1 MITRSVR
8 GWMVMTAVLAS
19 LILGGRPAAAEWFA
33 DLYAGSSFTERSD
46 LKLNDHGIGPGTFE
60 DVEFDRSLAWGGRA
74 GRFFDR
80 MPFLGVG
87 LDFFRFYP
95 YIGPQSVQLRGC
107 FYPGGCGSGSGGTGS
122 FDVETTAVSV
132 DLMLRLPLL
141 KSDDAPWGR
150 VQPYVAAG
158 PPVFMTTIT
167 PRHTRNFR
175 NHDSDTDFSVGY
187 KLAGGVAVQVFKNL
201 SLFGEYRFTHVSPE
215 VQLRDASDRKTTLR
229 VDLDTHSALFGI
241 SARW

>member
-1 MITRSVR
+1 
-8 GWMVMTAVLAS
+8 MVMAAVLAS
-19 LILGGRPAAAEWFA
+19 VALGARPASAEWFA
-33 DLYAGSSFTERSD
+33 DLYAGMSFTQRSD
-46 LKLNDHGIGPGTFE
+46 LKLNDRGIGLGTYE

-74 GRFFDR
+74 GRYFDSL
-80 MPFLGVG
+80 PFVGVG

-95 YIGPQSVQLRGC
+95 YLGPQSVQLRGC
-107 FYPGGCGSGSGGTGS
+107 FYPGGCGSGRGGTGS

-141 KSDDAPWGR
+141 KTADAPQGR
-150 VQPYVAAG
+150 VQPYLAAG

-175 NHDSDTDFSVGY
+175 NHDSDTDFSFGY
-187 KLAGGVAVQVFKNL
+187 KLAGGVAVQVYKNL
-201 SLFGEYRFTHVSPE
+201 ALFGEYRFTHVSPE
-215 VQLRDASDRKTTLR
+215 VELRDASNSKTTLR
-229 VDLDTHSALFGI
+229 ADLDTHSALFGI

>member
-1 MITRSVR
+1 
-8 GWMVMTAVLAS
+8 MVVAAVLAS
-19 LILGGRPAAAEWFA
+19 VALGDRPASAEWFA
-33 DLYAGSSFTERSD
+33 DLYAGTSFTQKSD
-46 LKLNDHGIGPGTFE
+46 LKLNDQGIGPGTYE

-74 GRFFDR
+74 GRYFDSV
-80 MPFLGVG
+80 PFLGVG

-95 YIGPQSVQLRGC
+95 YLGPQSVQLRGC
-107 FYPGGCGSGSGGTGS
+107 FYPGGCGSGRGGTGS

-141 KSDDAPWGR
+141 KTDDAPQGR
-150 VQPYVAAG
+150 VQPYLVAG
-158 PPVFMTTIT
+158 PPVFVTTIT

-175 NHDSDTDFSVGY
+175 NHDSDTDFSFGY
-187 KLAGGVAVQVFKNL
+187 KLAGGVAVQVYKNL

-215 VQLRDASDRKTTLR
+215 VELRDASNGRTTLR
-229 VDLDTHSALFGI
+229 ADLDTHSALFGI

>member
-1 MITRSVR
+1 
-8 GWMVMTAVLAS
+8 MVVAAVLAS
-19 LILGGRPAAAEWFA
+19 VALGDRPASAEWFA
-33 DLYAGSSFTERSD
+33 DLYAGTSFTQKSD
-46 LKLNDHGIGPGTFE
+46 LKLNDQGIGPGTYE

-74 GRFFDR
+74 GRYFDSV
-80 MPFLGVG
+80 PFLGVG

-95 YIGPQSVQLRGC
+95 YLGPQSVQLRGC
-107 FYPGGCGSGSGGTGS
+107 FYPGGCGSGRGGTGS

-141 KSDDAPWGR
+141 KTDDAPQGR
-150 VQPYVAAG
+150 VQPYLVAG

-175 NHDSDTDFSVGY
+175 NHDSDTDFSFGY
-187 KLAGGVAVQVFKNL
+187 KLAGGVAVQVYKNL

-215 VQLRDASDRKTTLR
+215 VELRDASNGRTTLR
-229 VDLDTHSALFGI
+229 ADLDTHSALFGI